1 MATPQLKTTG
11 ASPAPRRLLN
21 TGAAPKKQVKLM
33 GSNGQAIQPKKS
45 ALKTPAA
52 TAAPQPAAVP
62 PTPAPS
68 PAPEEDIQAKAAAE
82 AAAAEEAARLAAEEE
97 AARLAQEE
105 YERQMEEYNRQM
117 EEYNRQMEEYN
128 RQQAAAEAAAA
139 AAAEAPAE
147 LMEEAPAPVIEE
159 APAPAPAATPKAKPA
174 NKLSVAKPALKAA
187 GVAKPKTAAK
197 PKSKSAPAPAPAE
210 APAGEVPEEG
220 STAEDEAKAQ
230 ALYELAQAQQKR
242 GLFGISWLS
251 MPVACGIIGLVALG
265 AVCGSLIVQANAEAA
280 AKQAHM
286 DYTNKLLKRAQDIN
300 KQGIESIADA
310 KAKGV
315 AIECSKEDAQYLLDV
330 VVDPFVRDEKGKFV
344 FGGNPEGVAQL
355 ACLLL
360 GLASEQDPGIDALI
374 FRTLDTKCTKIKPS
388 LYRWLV
394 QRMAVSNNKGINAKF
409 KKLADSVAKQQW
421 TQRAEVLSYIWE
433 AMGLRVSKKDIPTI
447 MGLLK
452 DPDIDKKLA
461 GTLAGCLDNI
471 LIFMENEEEKKQV
484 GDEIFDNLPEKYRD
498 AMLNTFGRSC
508 SPKALAYYKER
519 ATDKKNWRSDHV
531 FFANYAND
539 DIIPYLQK
547 LKEEAADDE
556 KNAKYIDR
564 AIGGVFAQ
572 DRDRTD
578 EEAETL
584 IKVVF
589 DKIDGDIS
597 KRTELVAKTD
607 EYAADYVG
615 EGPELD
621 ALKKELKDLDETFN
635 QRMRLINTL
644 KGMHDRPWVLKVL
657 SKYEKDD
664 NQEIAYAAADAKA
677 QVKENAAADAH
688 MRKKYQTRGQE

>member
-1 MATPQLKTTG
+1 MPVAQFFTPMATPQLKTTG
-11 ASPAPRRLLN
+11 AAPAPRRFLN

-33 GSNGQAIQPKKS
+33 GSNGQAITPKKP
-45 ALKTPAA
+45 ALNTPAA
-52 TAAPQPAAVP
+52 VVAPKPAVEAPTPVAAPVA
-62 PTPAPS
+62 
-68 PAPEEDIQAKAAAE
+68 EEDLQAKAAAE

-128 RQQAAAEAAAA
+128 RQQAEAAAA
-139 AAAEAPAE
+139 EETAPPAE
-147 LMEEAPAPVIEE
+147 ETPVATPE
-159 APAPAPAATPKAKPA
+159 PTPAPAATPKPKAKAALKPAGA
-174 NKLSVAKPALKAA
+174 NKLA
-187 GVAKPKTAAK
+187 AAK
-197 PKSKSAPAPAPAE
+197 PKAKAKAKPAPAE
-210 APAGEVPEEG
+210 EDTPTDDEKAR
-220 STAEDEAKAQ
+220 AEAELLAMQAEAAAQ
-230 ALYELAQAQQKR
+230 KKG

-251 MPVACGIIGLVALG
+251 MPIAGGIVGLAVLG
-265 AVCGSLIVQANAEAA
+265 VICGSLIIKANAEAE

-300 KQGIESIADA
+300 KQGIESMADA

-315 AIECSKEDAQYLLDV
+315 TIVCSKEDAQYLLDV

-360 GLASEQDPGIDALI
+360 GIASEQDPSIDALI
-374 FRTLDTKCTKIKPS
+374 FRTLDTKCTKIKPT

-394 QRMAVSNNKGINAKF
+394 QRMAVSNNKGINVKF

-421 TQRAEVLSYIWE
+421 MQRAEVLSYIWE

-447 MGLLK
+447 MELLK

-471 LIFMENEEEKKQV
+471 LIFMDNEEDKKQV
-484 GDEIFDNLPEKYRD
+484 GDEIFDKLPEQYRE
-498 AMLNTFGRSC
+498 AMLNTFGRAC

-519 ATDKKNWRSDHV
+519 AADKKNWRSDHV

-539 DIIPYLQK
+539 DIIPYLQE
-547 LKEEAADDE
+547 LKEQAGDDE

-572 DRDRTD
+572 DRERTD
-578 EEAETL
+578 EEAEAL

-597 KRTELVAKTD
+597 KRSDLVAKTD
-607 EYAADYVG
+607 EYSADFVG

-621 ALKKELKDLDETFN
+621 KLKEELKDLDETYN
-635 QRMRLINTL
+635 QRVRLINTL
-644 KGMHDRPWVLKVL
+644 KGMHDRPWVINVL

-664 NQEIAYAAADAKA
+664 DPEISRAASEAKA
-677 QVKENAAADAH
+677 QVKENTASDEH

>member
-11 ASPAPRRLLN
+11 AAPAPRRLLN

-33 GSNGQAIQPKKS
+33 GSNGQAIQPKKP

-52 TAAPQPAAVP
+52 DTAPQPTAVA
-62 PTPAPS
+62 PTPAPA
-68 PAPEEDIQAKAAAE
+68 PAPEEDMQAKAAAE
-82 AAAAEEAARLAAEEE
+82 AAAAEEAARIAAEEE

-128 RQQAAAEAAAA
+128 RQQAAA
-139 AAAEAPAE
+139 AAAEATVEPI
-147 LMEEAPAPVIEE
+147 EEAPAPAVEE
-159 APAPAPAATPKAKPA
+159 TPAPAPAATPKAKPA
-174 NKLSVAKPALKAA
+174 NKLNVAKPALKAA
-187 GVAKPKTAAK
+187 ASNKPATAKPKAAAK
-197 PKSKSAPAPAPAE
+197 PAPAATPSE
-210 APAGEVPEEG
+210 APEGEIPEEG
-220 STAEDEAKAQ
+220 PTAEDEAKAQ

-242 GLFGISWLS
+242 GLFGISWLT
-251 MPVACGIIGLVALG
+251 MPVACGIIGLAALG
-265 AVCGSLIVQANAEAA
+265 VICGSLIIKANAEAA

-310 KAKGV
+310 KTKGV
-315 AIECSKEDAQYLLDV
+315 TIVCSKEDAQYLLDV
-330 VVDPFVRDEKGKFV
+330 VVDPFVRDEKGKYV

-374 FRTLDTKCTKIKPS
+374 FRTLDTKCTKIKPT

-394 QRMAVSNNKGINAKF
+394 QRMAVSNNKGINVKF

-421 TQRAEVLSYIWE
+421 MQRAEVLSYIWE
-433 AMGLRVSKKDIPTI
+433 AMGLRVTKKDIPTI
-447 MGLLK
+447 LGLLK

-471 LIFMENEEEKKQV
+471 LIFMDDEEEKKQV
-484 GDEIFDNLPEKYRD
+484 GDEIFDKLPEQYRD
-498 AMLNTFGRSC
+498 AMLNTFGRAC

-519 ATDKKNWRSDHV
+519 AADKKNWRNDHV

-539 DIIPYLQK
+539 DIIPYLQE
-547 LKEEAADDE
+547 LKEQAGDDE

-578 EEAETL
+578 EEAEAL

-597 KRTELVAKTD
+597 KRPELVAKTD
-607 EYAADYVG
+607 EYSADYVG

-621 ALKKELKDLDETFN
+621 KLKEELKDLDETYN
-635 QRMRLINTL
+635 QRVRLINTL

-664 NQEIAYAAADAKA
+664 DPEIANAAADAKA
-677 QVKENAAADAH
+677 QVKENTAADAH

>member
-1 MATPQLKTTG
+1 MPVAQFFTPMATPQLKTTG
-11 ASPAPRRLLN
+11 AAPAPRRLLN

-33 GSNGQAIQPKKS
+33 GSNGQAITPKKP
-45 ALKTPAA
+45 ALNTPAA
-52 TAAPQPAAVP
+52 VASPKPAVEAPTPVAAPVA
-62 PTPAPS
+62 
-68 PAPEEDIQAKAAAE
+68 EEDLQAKAAAE

-128 RQQAAAEAAAA
+128 RQQAEAAAA
-139 AAAEAPAE
+139 EETAPPAE
-147 LMEEAPAPVIEE
+147 ETPVATPE
-159 APAPAPAATPKAKPA
+159 PTPAPAATPKPKAKAALKPAGA
-174 NKLSVAKPALKAA
+174 NKLAA
-187 GVAKPKTAAK
+187 AKPKTKAK
-197 PKSKSAPAPAPAE
+197 AKPAPAE
-210 APAGEVPEEG
+210 EDTPTDDEKAR
-220 STAEDEAKAQ
+220 AEAELLAMQAEAAAQ
-230 ALYELAQAQQKR
+230 KKG

-251 MPVACGIIGLVALG
+251 MPIAGGIVGLAVLG
-265 AVCGSLIVQANAEAA
+265 VICGSLIIKANAEAE

-300 KQGIESIADA
+300 KQGIESMADA

-315 AIECSKEDAQYLLDV
+315 SIVCSKEDAQYLLDV

-360 GLASEQDPGIDALI
+360 GIASEQDPSIDALI
-374 FRTLDTKCTKIKPS
+374 FRTLDTKCTKIKPT

-394 QRMAVSNNKGINAKF
+394 QRMAVSNNKGINVKF

-421 TQRAEVLSYIWE
+421 MQRAEVLSYIWE

-447 MGLLK
+447 MELLK

-471 LIFMENEEEKKQV
+471 LIFMDNEEDKKQV
-484 GDEIFDNLPEKYRD
+484 GDEIFDKLPEQYRE
-498 AMLNTFGRSC
+498 AMLNTFGRAC

-519 ATDKKNWRSDHV
+519 AADKKNWRSDHV

-539 DIIPYLQK
+539 DIIPYLQE
-547 LKEEAADDE
+547 LKEQAGDDE

-572 DRDRTD
+572 DRERTD
-578 EEAETL
+578 EEAEAL

-597 KRTELVAKTD
+597 KRSDLVAKTD
-607 EYAADYVG
+607 EYSADFVG

-621 ALKKELKDLDETFN
+621 KLKEELKDLDETYN
-635 QRMRLINTL
+635 QRVRLINTL
-644 KGMHDRPWVLKVL
+644 KGMHDRPWVINVL

-664 NQEIAYAAADAKA
+664 DPEISQAASEAKA
-677 QVKENAAADAH
+677 QVKENTAADEH

>member
-33 GSNGQAIQPKKS
+33 GSNGQAIQPKKP

-52 TAAPQPAAVP
+52 VP
-62 PTPAPS
+62 TPTPAVEAPTPVAA
-68 PAPEEDIQAKAAAE
+68 PAPEEDLQAKAAAE

-128 RQQAAAEAAAA
+128 RQQAEAAAAEAAAQA
-139 AAAEAPAE
+139 
-147 LMEEAPAPVIEE
+147 IEE
-159 APAPAPAATPKAKPA
+159 APVAETTPAPKAKPA
-174 NKLSVAKPALKAA
+174 AKLSTGKPTLKAA
-187 GVAKPKTAAK
+187 GAAKLGTPKPKAAAK
-197 PKSKSAPAPAPAE
+197 PKAKPAPAPAE
-210 APAGEVPEEG
+210 TPEGETP
-220 STAEDEAKAQ
+220 AEDTTAYDEAQAQ
-230 ALYELAQAQQKR
+230 ALYELAEAQQKR

-251 MPVACGIIGLVALG
+251 MPIACGIVGLVVIG
-265 AVCGSLIVQANAEAA
+265 AICGTLIVKANAEAA

-300 KQGIESIADA
+300 KQGIESMADA

-315 AIECSKEDAQYLLDV
+315 AIVCSKEDAQYLLDV
-330 VVDPFVRDEKGKFV
+330 VVDPFVRDEKGKYV

-374 FRTLDTKCTKIKPS
+374 FRTLDTKCTKIKPT

-394 QRMAVSNNKGINAKF
+394 QRMAVSNNKGINVKF

-421 TQRAEVLSYIWE
+421 VQRGTVLAYIWE

-447 MGLLK
+447 MQLLK

-471 LIFMENEEEKKQV
+471 LRFMDNEEEKKQV
-484 GDEIFDNLPEKYRD
+484 GDEIFDTLPEQYRD
-498 AMLNTFGRSC
+498 SMLNTFGSSC

-519 ATDKKNWRSDHV
+519 AADKKNWRNDHV

-539 DIIPYLQK
+539 DIIPYLQE
-547 LKEEAADDE
+547 LKEKAGDDE

-572 DRDRTD
+572 DRERT
-578 EEAETL
+578 EAEAEAL
-584 IKVVF
+584 IKIVF

-597 KRTELVAKTD
+597 KRNDLVAKAD
-607 EYAADYVG
+607 PDAADFVG

-621 ALKKELKDLDETFN
+621 KIKQELKDLDETYN
-635 QRMRLINTL
+635 QRVRLINTL
-644 KGMHDRPWVLKVL
+644 KGMHDRPWVMAVL
-657 SKYEKDD
+657 SKYEKDAD
-664 NQEIAYAAADAKA
+664 PEIARAAAEAKV
-677 QVKENAAADAH
+677 QVKENTASAAN

>member
-1 MATPQLKTTG
+1 
-11 ASPAPRRLLN
+11 
-21 TGAAPKKQVKLM
+21 M
-33 GSNGQAIQPKKS
+33 GSNGQAIQPKKP

-52 TAAPQPAAVP
+52 VP
-62 PTPAPS
+62 TPTPAVESPTPVAA
-68 PAPEEDIQAKAAAE
+68 PAPEEDLQAKAAAE

-105 YERQMEEYNRQM
+105 YERQLEEYNRKMEEYNRQL
-117 EEYNRQMEEYN
+117 EEYN
-128 RQQAAAEAAAA
+128 RQQAEEAAAA
-139 AAAEAPAE
+139 ETQAPAA
-147 LMEEAPAPVIEE
+147 EEAPAAEVTP
-159 APAPAPAATPKAKPA
+159 APKPKAKPAAKLSAGKPALKAAGAAKLGSAKPKAKPAPAPAATPE
-174 NKLSVAKPALKAA
+174 
-187 GVAKPKTAAK
+187 GE
-197 PKSKSAPAPAPAE
+197 APAE
-210 APAGEVPEEG
+210 DT
-220 STAEDEAKAQ
+220 TAYDEAQ
-230 ALYELAQAQQKR
+230 ALYELAEAQQKR

-251 MPVACGIIGLVALG
+251 TPIACGIVGLAVLG
-265 AVCGSLIVQANAEAA
+265 SICGTLIVKANAEAA

-300 KQGIESIADA
+300 KQGIESMADA

-315 AIECSKEDAQYLLDV
+315 AIVCSKEDAQYLLDV
-330 VVDPFVRDEKGKFV
+330 VVDPFVRDEKGKYV

-374 FRTLDTKCTKIKPS
+374 FRTLDTKCTKIKPT

-421 TQRAEVLSYIWE
+421 VQRGTVLAYIWE

-447 MGLLK
+447 MQLLK
-452 DPDIDKKLA
+452 DPDVDKKLA

-471 LIFMENEEEKKQV
+471 LRFMDNEEEKKQV
-484 GDEIFDNLPEKYRD
+484 GDEIFDTLPEQYRD
-498 AMLNTFGRSC
+498 AMLNTFGSSC

-519 ATDKKNWRSDHV
+519 AADKKNWRNDHV

-539 DIIPYLQK
+539 DIIPYLQE
-547 LKEEAADDE
+547 LKEKAGDDE

-572 DRDRTD
+572 DRERT
-578 EEAETL
+578 EAEAEAL
-584 IKVVF
+584 IKIVF

-597 KRTELVAKTD
+597 KRNDLVAKAD
-607 EYAADYVG
+607 PDAADFVG

-621 ALKKELKDLDETFN
+621 KIEQELKDLDETYK
-635 QRMRLINTL
+635 QRIKLINTL
-644 KGMHDRPWVLKVL
+644 KGMHDRPWVMAVL
-657 SKYEKDD
+657 SKYEKDAD
-664 NQEIAYAAADAKA
+664 PEIARAAAEAKV
-677 QVKENAAADAH
+677 QVKENTASDANL
-688 MRKKYQTRGQE
+688 RKKYQTRGQE

>member
-1 MATPQLKTTG
+1 
-11 ASPAPRRLLN
+11 
-21 TGAAPKKQVKLM
+21 M
-33 GSNGQAIQPKKS
+33 GSNGQAIQPKKP

-52 TAAPQPAAVP
+52 DTDPQPTAAA
-62 PTPAPS
+62 PTPAPA
-68 PAPEEDIQAKAAAE
+68 PAPEEDMQAKAAAE
-82 AAAAEEAARLAAEEE
+82 AAAAEEAALIAAEEE

-117 EEYNRQMEEYN
+117 EEYNRQ
-128 RQQAAAEAAAA
+128 QAAAAAAEAAAA
-139 AAAEAPAE
+139 EATVEPI
-147 LMEEAPAPVIEE
+147 EEAPAPAVEE

-174 NKLSVAKPALKAA
+174 NKLSVAKPALKATGSNKPA
-187 GVAKPKTAAK
+187 TAKPKAAA
-197 PKSKSAPAPAPAE
+197 KSAPAATPSE
-210 APAGEVPEEG
+210 APEGEIPEEG
-220 STAEDEAKAQ
+220 PTAEDEAKAQ

-242 GLFGISWLS
+242 GLFGISWLT
-251 MPVACGIIGLVALG
+251 MPVACGIIGLAALG
-265 AVCGSLIVQANAEAA
+265 AICGSLIIKANAEAA

-310 KAKGV
+310 KTKGV
-315 AIECSKEDAQYLLDV
+315 TIVCSKEDAQYLLDV
-330 VVDPFVRDEKGKFV
+330 VVDPFVRDEKGKYV

-374 FRTLDTKCTKIKPS
+374 FRTLDTKCTKIKPT

-394 QRMAVSNNKGINAKF
+394 QRMAVSNNKGINVKF

-421 TQRAEVLSYIWE
+421 MQRAEVLSYIWE
-433 AMGLRVSKKDIPTI
+433 AMGLRVTKKDIPTI

-471 LIFMENEEEKKQV
+471 LIFMDNEEEKKQV
-484 GDEIFDNLPEKYRD
+484 GDEIFDKLPEQYRD
-498 AMLNTFGRSC
+498 AMLNTFGRAC

-519 ATDKKNWRSDHV
+519 AADKKNWRNDHV

-539 DIIPYLQK
+539 DIIPYLQE
-547 LKEEAADDE
+547 LKEQAGDDE

-578 EEAETL
+578 EEAEAL

-597 KRTELVAKTD
+597 KRPELVAKTD
-607 EYAADYVG
+607 EYSADYVG

-621 ALKKELKDLDETFN
+621 KLKEELKDLDETYN
-635 QRMRLINTL
+635 QRVRLINTL

-664 NQEIAYAAADAKA
+664 DPEIANAAADAKA
-677 QVKENAAADAH
+677 QVKENTAADAH

>member
-1 MATPQLKTTG
+1 
-11 ASPAPRRLLN
+11 
-21 TGAAPKKQVKLM
+21 M
-33 GSNGQAIQPKKS
+33 GSNGQAIQPKKP

-52 TAAPQPAAVP
+52 DTAPQPTAVA
-62 PTPAPS
+62 PTPAPA
-68 PAPEEDIQAKAAAE
+68 PAPEEDMQAKAAAE
-82 AAAAEEAARLAAEEE
+82 AAAAEEAALIAAEEE

-128 RQQAAAEAAAA
+128 RQQAAAAAAEA
-139 AAAEAPAE
+139 AAAEATVEPI
-147 LMEEAPAPVIEE
+147 EEAPAPAVEE
-159 APAPAPAATPKAKPA
+159 APAPAVEETPAPAPAATPKAKPA

-187 GVAKPKTAAK
+187 ASNKPATAKPKAAAK
-197 PKSKSAPAPAPAE
+197 PAPAATPSE
-210 APAGEVPEEG
+210 APEGEIPEEG
-220 STAEDEAKAQ
+220 PTAEDEAKAQ

-242 GLFGISWLS
+242 GLFGISWLT
-251 MPVACGIIGLVALG
+251 MPVACGIIGLAALG
-265 AVCGSLIVQANAEAA
+265 VICGSLIIKANAEAA

-310 KAKGV
+310 KTKGV
-315 AIECSKEDAQYLLDV
+315 TIVCSKEDAQYLLDV
-330 VVDPFVRDEKGKFV
+330 VVDPFVRDEKGKYV

-374 FRTLDTKCTKIKPS
+374 FRTLDTKCTKIKPT

-394 QRMAVSNNKGINAKF
+394 QRMAVSNNKGINVKF

-421 TQRAEVLSYIWE
+421 MQRAEVLSYIWE
-433 AMGLRVSKKDIPTI
+433 AMGLRVTKKDIPTI
-447 MGLLK
+447 LGLLK

-471 LIFMENEEEKKQV
+471 LIFMDDEEEKKQV
-484 GDEIFDNLPEKYRD
+484 GDEIFDKLPEQYRD
-498 AMLNTFGRSC
+498 AMLNTFGRAC

-519 ATDKKNWRSDHV
+519 AADKKNWRNDHV

-539 DIIPYLQK
+539 DIIPYLQE
-547 LKEEAADDE
+547 LKEQAGDDE

-572 DRDRTD
+572 NRDRTD
-578 EEAETL
+578 EEAEAL

-597 KRTELVAKTD
+597 KRPELVAKTD
-607 EYAADYVG
+607 EYSADYVG

-621 ALKKELKDLDETFN
+621 KLKEELKDLDETYN
-635 QRMRLINTL
+635 QRVRLINTL

-664 NQEIAYAAADAKA
+664 DPEIANAAADAKA
-677 QVKENAAADAH
+677 QVKENTAADAH

>member
-1 MATPQLKTTG
+1 
-11 ASPAPRRLLN
+11 
-21 TGAAPKKQVKLM
+21 M
-33 GSNGQAIQPKKS
+33 GSNGQAIQPKKP

-52 TAAPQPAAVP
+52 DTAPQPTAVA
-62 PTPAPS
+62 PTPAPA
-68 PAPEEDIQAKAAAE
+68 PAPEEDMQAKAAAE
-82 AAAAEEAARLAAEEE
+82 AAAAEE

-128 RQQAAAEAAAA
+128 RQQAAAAAAEA
-139 AAAEAPAE
+139 AAAEATVEP
-147 LMEEAPAPVIEE
+147 IEE
-159 APAPAPAATPKAKPA
+159 APAPAVEEVPAPAPTATPKAKPA

-187 GVAKPKTAAK
+187 GSNKPATAKPKAATK
-197 PKSKSAPAPAPAE
+197 AAAKSAPAATPSE
-210 APAGEVPEEG
+210 APEGEIPEEG
-220 STAEDEAKAQ
+220 PTAEDEAKAQ

-242 GLFGISWLS
+242 GLFGISWLT
-251 MPVACGIIGLVALG
+251 MPVACGIIGLAALG
-265 AVCGSLIVQANAEAA
+265 AICGSLIIKANAEAA

-310 KAKGV
+310 KTKGV
-315 AIECSKEDAQYLLDV
+315 TIVCSKEDAQYLLDV
-330 VVDPFVRDEKGKFV
+330 VVDPFVRDEKGKYV

-374 FRTLDTKCTKIKPS
+374 FRTLDTKCTKIKPT

-394 QRMAVSNNKGINAKF
+394 QRMAVSNNKGINVKF

-421 TQRAEVLSYIWE
+421 MQRAEVLSYIWE
-433 AMGLRVSKKDIPTI
+433 AMGLRVTKKDIPTI

-471 LIFMENEEEKKQV
+471 LIFMDNEEEKKQV
-484 GDEIFDNLPEKYRD
+484 GDEIFDKLPEQYRD
-498 AMLNTFGRSC
+498 AMLNTFGRAC

-519 ATDKKNWRSDHV
+519 AADKKNWRNDHV

-539 DIIPYLQK
+539 DIIPYLQE
-547 LKEEAADDE
+547 LKEQAGDDE

-578 EEAETL
+578 EEAEAL

-597 KRTELVAKTD
+597 KRPELVAKTD
-607 EYAADYVG
+607 EYSADYVG

-621 ALKKELKDLDETFN
+621 KLKEELKDLDETHN
-635 QRMRLINTL
+635 QRVRLINTL

-664 NQEIAYAAADAKA
+664 DPEIANAAADAKA
-677 QVKENAAADAH
+677 QVKENTAADAH